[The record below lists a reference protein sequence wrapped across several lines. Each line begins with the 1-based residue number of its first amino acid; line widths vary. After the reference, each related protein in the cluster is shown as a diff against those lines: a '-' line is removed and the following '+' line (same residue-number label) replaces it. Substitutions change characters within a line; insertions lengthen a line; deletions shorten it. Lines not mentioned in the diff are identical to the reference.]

1 MFKREKAKRTQSML
15 EATGER
21 GIKYLNPADVLT
33 TMKIKLTT
41 GLECGSLM
49 CFWEAFLWNVG

>member
-41 GLECGSLM
+41 GLECGSPM
-49 CFWEAFLWNVG
+49 